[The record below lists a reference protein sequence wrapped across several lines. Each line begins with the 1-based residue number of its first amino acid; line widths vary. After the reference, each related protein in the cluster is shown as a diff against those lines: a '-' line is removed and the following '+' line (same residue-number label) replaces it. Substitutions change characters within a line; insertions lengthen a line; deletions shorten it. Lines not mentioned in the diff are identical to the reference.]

1 MQCRLKYPKAGED
14 NVHMNQ
20 RRSDSP
26 VFGSFAVLF
35 CWQLKQLSNAWPLG
49 VFWKSA
55 SLQTISLLNVWVTS
69 PQAAA
74 HCWEGTAR
82 MAVPGCGKRARR
94 AEKKRTEGRM
104 IVQGYIRRL

>member
-1 MQCRLKYPKAGED
+1 
-14 NVHMNQ
+14 MNQ

-35 CWQLKQLSNAWPLG
+35 CWQLKQFCIAWPLG

-55 SLQTISLLNVWVTS
+55 SLQTMSLLDVVVTL

-74 HCWEGTAR
+74 HCCDGTAR
-82 MAVPGCGKRARR
+82 MAVPGVVKRARR
-94 AEKKRTEGRM
+94 PEKKSKEGRM
-104 IVQGYIRRL
+104 IVHGYKKVMI

>member
-1 MQCRLKYPKAGED
+1 
-14 NVHMNQ
+14 MNQ

-35 CWQLKQLSNAWPLG
+35 CWQLKQFCNAWPLG

-55 SLQTISLLNVWVTS
+55 SLQTISPLVVLVTS

-74 HCWEGTAR
+74 HCCDGTAR
-82 MAVPGCGKRARR
+82 MAMHGVVKRAKRP
-94 AEKKRTEGRM
+94 AERTKEESM
-104 IVQGYIRRL
+104 IVQGIRRLMIQKNLSTAWVL